1 MAYIVVAIVGFLIG
15 YVLCFKHF
23 RDDITQ
29 GKLIKFGDSVYVAS
43 KRQLEK

>member
-1 MAYIVVAIVGFLIG
+1 MAYIVVVSAGFLIG

-29 GKLIKFGDSVYVAS
+29 SKPIKFGDSVYVAS
-43 KRQLEK
+43 KKKIEK